1 MSDPAKGAAAPDGI
15 PDDPSD
21 SAADGAAG
29 LSRKDVFSWL
39 GGPRAA
45 VETSGI
51 ELGYRGQRLGFPE
64 AGPGSVATFNRRI
77 VAILIDW
84 IASLLVARTIEA
96 QFLDQTTV
104 TRAFLPTLVFFLEI
118 SILTTV
124 GGSSFGQR
132 LCGLVVRRVDGSFV
146 SVLRVVLRTF
156 LLCLAVPALIWDR
169 DGRGLHDKAA
179 DRWCSGADAE
189 HTDWSGLGHLR
200 HAGALGQRTL
210 RDRSWPRWLSSAL
223 SR

>member
-1 MSDPAKGAAAPDGI
+1 MSDPGRGAAAPDGT

-21 SAADGAAG
+21 STADGAAG
-29 LSRKDVFSWL
+29 LSRKDVFSWM

-64 AGPGSVATFNRRI
+64 AGPGSVATFNRRT

-104 TRAFLPTLVFFLEI
+104 TRRSCPRSCSSSRSRSSRPSGARP
-118 SILTTV
+118 S
-124 GGSSFGQR
+124 GSG
-132 LCGLVVRRVDGSFV
+132 
-146 SVLRVVLRTF
+146 SVLRS
-156 LLCLAVPALIWDR
+156 A
-169 DGRGLHDKAA
+169 
-179 DRWCSGADAE
+179 
-189 HTDWSGLGHLR
+189 
-200 HAGALGQRTL
+200 
-210 RDRSWPRWLSSAL
+210 PR
-223 SR
+223 